1 MAYTDDDNYFMTLH
15 IYSCKTYFCGRGGGG
30 ALEHYIFYV
39 NTMLIQAYLYF
50 QRLICTICECLI

>member
-30 ALEHYIFYV
+30 AHW
-39 NTMLIQAYLYF
+39 NTTF
-50 QRLICTICECLI
+50 FT